1 MALKAF
7 DLVSVL
13 GRVDLKIECLEAS
26 GSDLYLGSDD
36 SVVVHYLVE
45 ERTSGSTG
53 KIIYSTNRMSQKNL
67 GTRKAVTQ
75 LKTASALGRLM
86 ALSDGNLYLLDSDM
100 LNTIGSGPKMKN
112 VTVFCVN
119 ENPNTLD
126 PFTVQLCVGKR
137 RCIQFCSLH
146 EDRVSFLRELSFHEP
161 VNIAMDGNYVCVAGQ
176 GQYCVFNVEAGTRQ
190 DLFPYDP
197 ANTYPHVK
205 RIAKEEFLLAGP
217 GNLGMFVTA
226 AGISERPP
234 IQWSEDITAL
244 SYYHPYIITITSQ
257 FIRVYSLID
266 QQHKQT
272 INFSGG
278 ELVGNFDGQLYV
290 AANSCVSCLM
300 PQPWT
305 MQVEALMDSE
315 RVEEAVELAEHSG
328 AVGMSQEQYQQLC
341 RTLQQRAGFIKL
353 VHGVFDQAQE
363 YFLKGAV
370 DVREVISLFPGLLPA
385 AVEFTRVQPPL
396 HHLADIN
403 QAMQGD
409 QARIKAAKTFLL
421 SFLLHLRFQGHLTH
435 RMEVDT
441 AIIKL
446 QAEGDSSDLLLFL
459 DHSDIACNLPECT
472 QWLADHKQFSAL
484 AKLHRVLG
492 NLEKSLE
499 VLTKLVREEVTDKR
513 FQGIKDLVDC
523 LVLAM
528 DANVVWRYADFVLDR
543 DSNEGVRVFTETH
556 ATLDPSR
563 VLHTL
568 QRYPEARLGFLH
580 HLIDTKKLKD
590 EKYHTEL
597 VLHYV
602 DEAVRL
608 MEAGDATQRDQL
620 SEMRAKLQDL
630 LSSSSHYQPHPVLA
644 RLQGTDLHVEMAAV
658 FGRLGEHEKALSM
671 LVHQLKDFSAAEQYC
686 IAQSRV
692 AASTST
698 KSNIF
703 LKLLKIYLRP
713 PPGGSEDEIELAPAI
728 ELLSVHA
735 EELEVSSVLALL
747 PPTWSL
753 AIIHHYLRAALR
765 NSLHQ
770 SRIKRIQQ
778 TLLRS
783 ENLQQKFV
791 LYKLSKDMGP
801 IPLAANRVCCVCN
814 RGFTNCSFTIYPNG
828 VMAHPSCAP
837 NPSVCPLTGTVF
849 QAAHNSPTSPAPA
862 QQYRL

>member
-1 MALKAF
+1 M
-7 DLVSVL
+7 
-13 GRVDLKIECLEAS
+13 
-26 GSDLYLGSDD
+26 
-36 SVVVHYLVE
+36 VVHYLVE
-45 ERTSGSTG
+45 ERTSESTG

-67 GTRKAVTQ
+67 GTKKAVTQ
-75 LKTASALGRLM
+75 LKTASALCRLM

-100 LNTIGSGPKMKN
+100 LNTIGSGPKIKN

-146 EDRVSFLRELSFHEP
+146 EDRVSFLRELSTHEP

-176 GQYCVFNVEAGTRQ
+176 GQYCVFNVEAATRQ
-190 DLFPYDP
+190 DLFPYDM
-197 ANTYPHVK
+197 ATTYPHVK

-234 IQWSEDITAL
+234 IQWSEGITAL
-244 SYYHPYIITITSQ
+244 SYYHPYIITVTSQ

-341 RTLQQRAGFIKL
+341 RTLLQRAGFIKL
-353 VHGVFDQAQE
+353 AHGVFDQAQE

-385 AVEFTRVQPPL
+385 AVEFTRVQPPM
-396 HHLADIN
+396 HHLADIS

-472 QWLADHKQFSAL
+472 QWLTDHKQFSAL

-499 VLTKLVREEVTDKR
+499 VLTKLVREEVTDKH
-513 FQGIKDLVDC
+513 FQGVKDLVDC
-523 LVLAM
+523 LVLAT
-528 DANVVWRYADFVLDR
+528 DTNVVWRYADFVLDR
-543 DSNEGVRVFTETH
+543 DSSEGVRVFTETQ
-556 ATLDPSR
+556 AALDPSR

-580 HLIDTKKLKD
+580 HLIDTKKLQD

-608 MEAGDATQRDQL
+608 MDAGDAAQRDQL
-620 SEMRAKLQDL
+620 NETRAKLQDL
-630 LSSSSHYQPHPVLA
+630 LNSSSHYQAHPVLA
-644 RLQGTDLHVEMAAV
+644 RLQGTNLHVETAAV

-692 AASTST
+692 ATSSSA

-713 PPGGSEDEIELAPAI
+713 PPGCSEDDIELVPAI

-735 EELEVSSVLALL
+735 EELDVSSVLALL

-814 RGFTNCSFTIYPNG
+814 RGFTSCSFTIYPNG

-862 QQYRL
+862 HQYRL